1 MSQQIDTLFT
11 GGSVF
16 RPGVGQ
22 LGPGSGRG
30 GRGPDRGRRARCR
43 ARGAG
48 RTGHRRRRP
57 RGRSAASRLPGRA
70 RPPGDGRPGH
80 AASASCTARRPPRSA
95 STSSPTYAAEHPDLE
110 WIVGGGWS
118 MEFFPGGTP
127 TRQAL
132 DAVVP
137 DRPVYLTNRDGHG
150 TWVNTLALELAGV
163 DAGTP
168 DPQDGRIERD
178 ADGNPD
184 RRPARGSGSLVGRL
198 LPDTSD
204 DDMYAGLLAAQD
216 LLFSLGITA
225 WQDAAVGRLFGLD
238 DIYPIYLSA
247 ARSGDLKARVVGALW
262 WERERGAE
270 QIPELVGPP
279 DRGPGGAL
287 RGHQRQDHAGRC
299 RRELH
304 GRDARALPRPRRLR
318 HAQRRA
324 ELRRPGRPA
333 RPRDPARRGR
343 LPGPLPRARGPGR
356 PRGARR
362 HRGGARRQRPDRR
375 PPPPRPPAGRAPR
388 RRTAVRASWGRS
400 PTSSRCGPPTNRR
413 WTS

>member
-1 MSQQIDTLFT
+1 MSQQVDTLFT

-16 RPGVGQ
+16 LPGADSSVR
-22 LGPGSGRG
+22 GSGRG
-30 GRGPDRGRRARCR
+30 GRRADRGRRARRR

-57 RGRSAASRLPGRA
+57 RGWSAAPRLPGRA

-80 AASASCTARRPPRSA
+80 APVRAARHDVRPGVPRHRRRRTPLPTR
-95 STSSPTYAAEHPDLE
+95 TSSGSSAAA
-110 WIVGGGWS
+110 GRWS
-118 MEFFPGGTP
+118 SSPGGTP

-137 DRPVYLTNRDGHG
+137 DRPVFLTNRDGHG
-150 TWVNTLALELAGV
+150 NWVNTQALELAGI

-168 DPQDGRIERD
+168 DPHDGRIERD
-178 ADGNPD
+178 ADGNPTGALHEGAGD
-184 RRPARGSGSLVGRL
+184 LVGRL

-238 DIYPIYLSA
+238 DIYPIYLTA
-247 ARSGDLKARVVGALW
+247 ARSGDLKARVDRRLVVGA
-262 WERERGAE
+262 RPRCRADPRARRPPRRGA
-270 QIPELVGPP
+270 G
-279 DRGPGGAL
+279 RAL

-318 HAQRRA
+318 HVTTRA
-324 ELRRPGRPA
+324 
-333 RPRDPARRGR
+333 
-343 LPGPLPRARGPGR
+343 
-356 PRGARR
+356 
-362 HRGGARRQRPDRR
+362 
-375 PPPPRPPAGRAPR
+375 
-388 RRTAVRASWGRS
+388 
-400 PTSSRCGPPTNRR
+400 
-413 WTS
+413 